1 MKIMRYL
8 WTAAVAA
15 VICGCVG
22 TRSHY
27 VCKVSEAE
35 VLAHLNPR
43 FPKAF
48 EFLRRGDLAT
58 MKAGTYVLEKGKA
71 GEKPALYAMVQDA
84 DLSPFEGETQHAEAH
99 AKYIDI
105 QMPISGDETY
115 GFYDLDPSDPA
126 FKLDESKDIGFV
138 DVKTKP
144 VTLKPG
150 EFAVFLPPCGAHVP
164 CTSLT
169 GPRKIRKLVIKV
181 RADE

>member
-1 MKIMRYL
+1 M
-8 WTAAVAA
+8 AAVT
-15 VICGCVG
+15 CGCVG
-22 TRSHY
+22 ARSHY
-27 VCKVSEAE
+27 VCKVSESND
-35 VLAHLNPR
+35 LAHLNLR

-48 EFLRRGDLAT
+48 EFLRRNDLAT
-58 MKAGTYVLEKGKA
+58 LKAGTYVLEEGED
-71 GEKPALYAMVQDA
+71 GEKSSLYAMVQDV
-84 DLSPFEGETQHAEAH
+84 DLLPFAGETQHAEAH

-115 GFYDLDPSDPA
+115 GIYDLDPSDPA
-126 FKLDESKDIGFV
+126 FRMDESKDIGFV
-138 DVKTKP
+138 DVKTEP

-150 EFAVFLPPCGAHVP
+150 EFAVFLPPRGAHVP